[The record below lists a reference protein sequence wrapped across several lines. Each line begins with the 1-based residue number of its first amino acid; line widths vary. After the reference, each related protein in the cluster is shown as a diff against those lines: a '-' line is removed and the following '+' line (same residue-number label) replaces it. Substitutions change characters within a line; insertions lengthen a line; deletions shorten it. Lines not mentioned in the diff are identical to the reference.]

1 MISVIIP
8 SFNRAST
15 LPRALDSVLLQ
26 KLENHEFEVLLI
38 DDGSNDETRKLV
50 TQGYPKVT
58 YLYQENR
65 GVSAARNLGIKN
77 ARGEWLAFLDSDD
90 EWLPDKLATQIKALE
105 ECQLKVCHTEEIW
118 VRNGVRVNQMNKH
131 KKHGGW
137 IYENCLPMCAMSPSS
152 IVIHRSVFESVGD
165 FDESLPA
172 CEDYDLWLRICA
184 AYEVCFIDTPLLR
197 KYGGHD
203 DQLSR
208 QYWGMDRF
216 RVNALEKILN
226 SSSLNA
232 EQVAVTKDTMIKK
245 YQILLNGALKHGNT
259 SLAEECRVKLDLY
272 G

>member
-105 ECQLKVCHTEEIW
+105 ECATH
-118 VRNGVRVNQMNKH
+118 
-131 KKHGGW
+131 
-137 IYENCLPMCAMSPSS
+137 LPDNEQISPAS
-152 IVIHRSVFESVGD
+152 
-165 FDESLPA
+165 
-172 CEDYDLWLRICA
+172 
-184 AYEVCFIDTPLLR
+184 
-197 KYGGHD
+197 
-203 DQLSR
+203 
-208 QYWGMDRF
+208 
-216 RVNALEKILN
+216 
-226 SSSLNA
+226 
-232 EQVAVTKDTMIKK
+232 
-245 YQILLNGALKHGNT
+245 
-259 SLAEECRVKLDLY
+259 CR
-272 G
+272 